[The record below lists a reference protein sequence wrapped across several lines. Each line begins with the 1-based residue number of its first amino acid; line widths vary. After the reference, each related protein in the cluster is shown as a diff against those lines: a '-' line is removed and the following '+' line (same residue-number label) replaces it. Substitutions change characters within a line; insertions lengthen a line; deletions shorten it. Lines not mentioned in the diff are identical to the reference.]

1 MNLFESQYN
10 EATALL
16 CRVESGRLDPTS
28 AIRQC
33 YARAQTFHGAI
44 SEMWKDIADALV
56 GEWAA
61 EHSEVL

>member
-33 YARAQTFHGAI
+33 YARAQTFHGAV
-44 SEMWKDIADALV
+44 SDLWREIADALAMQ
-56 GEWAA
+56 WAA
-61 EHSEVL
+61 ENSEVL